1 MVVVLT
7 AEVVTLG
14 NFRVLS
20 EGANC
25 NNLLTLAVSFTG
37 PLKINLQGNSNPPCG
52 RSDEYRLAPV
62 TSHIIFPPRCKKSE
76 QSVDTERG
84 T

>member
-1 MVVVLT
+1 MMVVLT
-7 AEVVTLG
+7 AEVVTLD

-20 EGANC
+20 QGANC

-52 RSDEYRLAPV
+52 RSDEYRLTPV
-62 TSHIIFPPRCKKSE
+62 TSHIIFLPCCKKSK